1 MLQVAAYIEA
11 AAGSGQDRILWLED
25 ASLIGVALADGMG
38 GMGGG
43 TLAAESAVQYTME
56 ALGEAPGLVLAPQWP
71 ELFNSIDKRVN
82 GTRDAGETTLVALET
97 DGLVVCGASAGDS
110 EAWIIKGGL
119 VNDLTK
125 HQMRKPLVG
134 SGQADPVSF
143 TGKLDGGLLLVASD
157 GLFRYT
163 NAPKICEV
171 AKRVP
176 LPDLPKALVDLVRL
190 KSGKLQDDVSVFV
203 AAHAAADADTAA
215 RRSPV

>member
-11 AAGSGQDRILWLED
+11 AAGTGQDRILWLEGD
-25 ASLIGVALADGMG
+25 GMIGVALADGMG

-43 TLAAESAVQYTME
+43 TLAAETAVQATMDE
-56 ALGEAPGLVLAPQWP
+56 LAALPGLALAPQWP
-71 ELFNSIDKRVN
+71 GLFHAIDKHVN
-82 GTRDAGETTLVALET
+82 GTQHAGETTLVALES
-97 DGLVVCGASAGDS
+97 DGKIVCGASSGDS
-110 EAWIIKGGL
+110 EAWVIKGGL

-143 TGKLDGGLLLVASD
+143 TAKLDGGLLLVASD

-163 NAPKICEV
+163 NALKICDV
-171 AKRVP
+171 VKRVP

-190 KSGKLQDDVSVFV
+190 KSGKLQDDVAVFV
-203 AAHAAADADTAA
+203 ASDAK
-215 RRSPV
+215 PVAL